1 MKAAIFDFDG
11 TIVDTETLWVEV
23 YAQFIEEKYQHTVPM
38 EIFHSCIGSKDT
50 PLYDYLH
57 KHVDTSISRDLI
69 SPIIEA
75 RVGEN
80 LATLQPRIG
89 VVELMQRCK
98 DAGLRLAI
106 ASGSQGKWIHQ
117 FLQKTDLAHYFEAIR
132 CADDV
137 ENVKP
142 HPELYLAALDALQL
156 DSHECFAIEDSVNGS
171 TSAIAAQ
178 IKCFVIPN
186 EVTIQSTF
194 AEEVII
200 LENFEQLTV
209 ELMKETVE

>member
-11 TIVDTETLWVEV
+11 TIVDTETLWVDV
-23 YAQFIEEKYQHTVPM
+23 YSQFIEEKYQHTVPM
-38 EIFHSCIGSKDT
+38 EIFQDCIGTKDT
-50 PLYDYLH
+50 ALYDYLH
-57 KHVDTSISRDLI
+57 KNVDTSISRDFI
-69 SPIIEA
+69 SPLVEE
-75 RVGEN
+75 RVGEK
-80 LATLQPRIG
+80 LTTLQPRAG

-98 DAGLRLAI
+98 NAGLRLVI
-106 ASGSQGKWIHQ
+106 ASGSSGKWIHQ
-117 FLQKTDLAHYFEAIR
+117 FLQQSNLAHYFEAIR

-156 DSHECFAIEDSVNGS
+156 APHECFAIEDSVNGS
-171 TSAIAAQ
+171 SSAIAAQ

-186 EVTIQSTF
+186 EVTKQSTF
-194 AEEVII
+194 AKEAII

-209 ELMKETVE
+209 DLMKQIV